1 MFSVSAV
8 LRSPFGC
15 RLKACAALLL
25 LGFELR
31 GDFQGS
37 THLVDLEN
45 GGIRYSQETSS
56 GPIAQ
61 LAARLR
67 GGSARLEWDE
77 RQGWLSALLKSLAIT
92 QHSQLLVFSKTS
104 LQRDFIYPNNPR
116 ALYFNDTSY
125 VGFIPG
131 APLIELSEVDSR
143 LGAVFFTLNQTKSDH
158 PVLKR
163 VDSCLECHA
172 TARTL
177 GVPGHLIRSLETDTQ
192 GVVNLATGIDPID
205 DRTPFAERW
214 GGWYVSGQYGK
225 MEHRGNRMGSD
236 SFPAKLTLSLGGD
249 RSSLGSS
256 VLMDNYPSGGSDIV
270 ALMVFQHQVRLHN
283 FITRLHYMAVQ
294 NLEAYHHIE
303 YLKSPI
309 ESLVKALL
317 FSGEAPLPAPIR
329 GDPAFT
335 AAFQAVGLRDRYG
348 HSLREL
354 DLERRL
360 FRLPCS
366 FLIHSA
372 AFGALPPPLKKRIYE
387 RIKTILDAQE
397 SPEAFHHL
405 SSLDRSALR
414 EMLSDTLPDLPEG
427 WGQKPVTRSK
437 SE

>member
-1 MFSVSAV
+1 MPRYRPN
-8 LRSPFGC
+8 LRCWS
-15 RLKACAALLL
+15 
-25 LGFELR
+25 
-31 GDFQGS
+31 
-37 THLVDLEN
+37 
-45 GGIRYSQETSS
+45 
-56 GPIAQ
+56 
-61 LAARLR
+61 
-67 GGSARLEWDE
+67 
-77 RQGWLSALLKSLAIT
+77 
-92 QHSQLLVFSKTS
+92 
-104 LQRDFIYPNNPR
+104 
-116 ALYFNDTSY
+116 
-125 VGFIPG
+125 
-131 APLIELSEVDSR
+131 
-143 LGAVFFTLNQTKSDH
+143 
-158 PVLKR
+158 
-163 VDSCLECHA
+163 
-172 TARTL
+172 
-177 GVPGHLIRSLETDTQ
+177 HLIRSLETDTQ